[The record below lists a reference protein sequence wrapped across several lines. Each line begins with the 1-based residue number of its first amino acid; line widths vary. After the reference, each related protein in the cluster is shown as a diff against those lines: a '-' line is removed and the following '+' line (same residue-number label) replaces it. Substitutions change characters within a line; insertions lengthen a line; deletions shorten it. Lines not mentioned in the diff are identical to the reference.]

1 MNYCEYESA
10 MERFSIMTIDG
21 KIEDHTALKFIEKSY
36 SKEIREKIERKIKN
50 GKNNRR
56 TNQENIDRVVR
67 KRQGKVFAV
76 D

>member
-21 KIEDHTALKFIEKSY
+21 KLDDNTALSFIEKSY

-50 GKNNRR
+50 GKFYKSWLWSSR
-56 TNQENIDRVVR
+56 
-67 KRQGKVFAV
+67 A
-76 D
+76 